1 MESKCHFV
9 ANLPVRPKT
18 QCKGFEAGLARLT
31 TLKISHGFTSAEFA
45 TCCQFRAGSSFVLSC
60 SHNTNDHPAISLF
73 FSRWSCQSLQTAL
86 LKQGM
91 WDPHRASQ
99 EYIIGPYFNWALSVN
114 RFWLVR
120 RFSLFHTATSSFLEC
135 TRAANL
141 GSPSNVGVEL
151 CSAMA
156 ILKVRAPWFNSRE
169 VGNWNRHG
177 LAKKEC

>member
-86 LKQGM
+86 PKQGI

-99 EYIIGPYFNWALSVN
+99 EYHRAIFQLSTLGQQILTCAKILSVSHCNILIPGMHTSSESGISQQCWSWAL
-114 RFWLVR
+114 
-120 RFSLFHTATSSFLEC
+120 
-135 TRAANL
+135 
-141 GSPSNVGVEL
+141 L
-151 CSAMA
+151 C
-156 ILKVRAPWFNSRE
+156 
-169 VGNWNRHG
+169 HG
-177 LAKKEC
+177 YP